1 VAGKALTV
9 TFLGD
14 TTNLERATDKVNS
27 KFGAV
32 AKKAAVVGAAV
43 GAAALAAGKGLF
55 EVGKTFDQVNDTIR
69 VGTGATGKALKG
81 LQDDA
86 KAVGRNVPAEFAD
99 IGTAVADLNTRL
111 GLTGK
116 PLQDMSAR
124 FLNLSRITGTD
135 LATNIADI
143 TRVFGD
149 WGIKTQDQT
158 GAMDK
163 LFRASQATG
172 AGIDSLAQQVVQFG
186 APLRQM
192 GFNFEQSLAMFGK
205 FEKEGVNIETV
216 MSGMRQGLG
225 RMAKAGEAPAETF
238 RRVSEQIKNAGSVG
252 EANAI
257 SLELFG
263 QRAGPDM
270 AAAIREGKFEL
281 DDLVNTISNGTDTI
295 NAAAKDT
302 ESFAEQ
308 WQMFKNRVL
317 AGLEPIASRVFETI
331 GAGVTW
337 LNDNGVPEKLI
348 AGLETAIGKLRD
360 FGSWVQRNQGWLK
373 ALGGAVAGAVVAFGT
388 MKIITSVIAWMKNM
402 RLAVLALNAA
412 MRANPIGIIVTVLGA
427 LVGAL
432 VYAYQNSETFRNVV
446 DAAFRVVG
454 KAAGWMWD
462 KTKVVFG
469 ALVTAAKAVWN
480 WLKRNWPLLL
490 GIITGPFGLAIVL
503 VIRYWDQIKA
513 AFGAAWDWITR
524 KTGEAWNW
532 ITTKFQQA
540 TAFVKGVWDRFWNG
554 IIGFFRQIADLIMA
568 GIRAWWSNLQRNFQT
583 AIDFIRGLWERFWNG
598 LRDVAV
604 RIFETVKGAI
614 GNSLQWVRDRFRDA
628 VDWIGS
634 KWDQLRG
641 FLARPINAIIRTVFN
656 KGIIRA
662 WNFAA
667 RLLPGIGPAEPLKEF
682 AWARGGIH
690 ENHQAQVTRVGGP
703 VRIWS
708 EPETEGEAYIPL
720 AQAKRAR
727 SMGILSEVAKRFGQ
741 QLVPRVDTHP
751 YSSEIGAT
759 RDDIPRDYIIFED
772 GSSRK
777 GLTRTGIWP
786 QMWDIVKSAF
796 PRARLTSAYR
806 QGPLSGS
813 YHSTGRAI
821 DVAGPRSMDTAF
833 MGRLNQWLAGRFPN
847 SAELIYTPG
856 VNLLNG
862 RRHTYSARTRSGH
875 YDHVHWAMA
884 NAAALRGAKGSGG
897 GGGGFMGWIR
907 DRIRGFFE
915 RITNPL
921 INMLPKA
928 PPRWANIGRGL
939 ATKSRDS
946 LLDFLLGEADKVD
959 AAGDPGGAGVARWRP
974 LVEQM
979 LRLVGQPLIHT
990 NRTLRRMDQESG
1002 GNPRAINLWDV
1013 NARRGTPSKGLM
1025 QVIDPT
1031 FRRYRHPNL
1040 PNDIWHPA
1048 ANIASS
1054 MRYGLARYG
1063 SLPRAYDRPGG
1074 YANGGVFTARTL
1086 GVFGEDGPEALVP
1099 LTKPKRAQQ
1108 VMDQAGIGGD
1118 KHYHLTVYNAAN
1130 NEIDLR
1136 AQFRRMEL
1144 LESV

>member
-14 TTNLERATDKVNS
+14 TTNLEKATDQVNAKFA
-27 KFGAV
+27 KFG
-32 AKKAAVVGAAV
+32 KMAAAAGAAV

-135 LATNIADI
+135 LQGNIADI

-149 WGIKTQDQT
+149 WGIKSRDQA

-192 GFNFEQSLAMFGK
+192 GFGFEQSLALFGK

-238 RRVSEQIKNAGSVG
+238 RRVAEEIKNAGSVG

-281 DDLVNTISNGTDTI
+281 DDLVNTITNGGDTI

-302 ESFAEQ
+302 VSFAEQ

-317 AGLEPIASRVFETI
+317 IGLEPIASKLFETI
-331 GAGVTW
+331 GKGVEW
-337 LNDNGVPEKLI
+337 LNRNGVPEKLI
-348 AGLETAIGKLRD
+348 AGMGQIVAVSRRVASAMGNVARWIEENKLPITVVAGLIASLFIPHWIALGTTATIQAAKNLAAW
-360 FGSWVQRNQGWLK
+360 SIVQ
-373 ALGGAVAGAVVAFGT
+373 GGAVKAAAVHSAQVVAMVARWAFMGVQSLIHAAKVAAAWVVAMGPIGWAAAAVVGLVAVVIANWDKIRKWTVDTWEAVSGTVTAAWDQIVKGVKTAAGAVWSF
-388 MKIITSVIAWMKNM
+388 
-402 RLAVLALNAA
+402 
-412 MRANPIGIIVTVLGA
+412 
-427 LVGAL
+427 
-432 VYAYQNSETFRNVV
+432 
-446 DAAFRVVG
+446 
-454 KAAGWMWD
+454 
-462 KTKVVFG
+462 
-469 ALVTAAKAVWN
+469 
-480 WLKRNWPLLL
+480 LKRWGPLILAA
-490 GIITGPFGLAIVL
+490 ITGPFGMIVYL
-503 VIRYWDQIKA
+503 VVKYWDQIKA
-513 AFGAAWDWITR
+513 ATDA
-524 KTGEAWNW
+524 AWNW
-532 ITTKFQQA
+532 VTTRFQQA
-540 TAFVKGVWDRFWNG
+540 TAFIRRIWDGFW
-554 IIGFFRQIADLIMA
+554 
-568 GIRAWWSNLQRNFQT
+568 T
-583 AIDFIRGLWERFWNG
+583 G

-604 RIFETVKGAI
+604 RIFETVKGGI
-614 GNSLQWVRDRFRDA
+614 GHSLQWVRNRFGDA
-628 VDWIGS
+628 VDWIGR

-656 KGIIRA
+656 NGIIRA

-667 RLLPGIGPAEPLKEF
+667 NLLPGVGPAQPLKEF
-682 AWARGGIH
+682 RWAKGGAVRGPGTGTSDSIPARLSDGEH
-690 ENHQAQVTRVGGP
+690 VWTAKEVERAGGHGYVEAMRRAAANGTLRYFRDGGRVPGTGAP
-703 VRIWS
+703 RDGS
-708 EPETEGEAYIPL
+708 TTPAG
-720 AQAKRAR
+720 AR
-727 SMGILSEVAKRFGQ
+727 S
-741 QLVPRVDTHP
+741 T
-751 YSSEIGAT
+751 
-759 RDDIPRDYIIFED
+759 FED
-772 GSSRK
+772 GSFRSVK
-777 GLTRTGIWP
+777 GVTNVGIFK
-786 QMWDIVKSAF
+786 QMFDIVRRRFKY
-796 PRARLTSAYR
+796 ARLNSGLRRGTF
-806 QGPLSGS
+806 SGS
-813 YHSTGRAI
+813 YHGIGHAVDLGDVRRPGGSGHPYLAAMNRWIHDNFGNST
-821 DVAGPRSMDTAF
+821 
-833 MGRLNQWLAGRFPN
+833 
-847 SAELIYTPG
+847 ELIYT
-856 VNLLNG
+856 G
-862 RRHTYSARTRSGH
+862 RGDDRPDLKHGRPHRYGAGTVAVHR
-875 YDHVHWAMA
+875 DHVHWAMA
-884 NAAALRGAKGSGG
+884 NAGMLRGAKAGG

-915 RITNPL
+915 RVTNPL
-921 INMLPKA
+921 INLLPKA
-928 PPRWANIGRGL
+928 PPQFANVGRGL

-959 AAGDPGGAGVARWRP
+959 SAGPGPGSGVQQWRG
-974 LVEQM
+974 LVQQM
-979 LRLVGQPLIHT
+979 LQLVGQPLMHT

-1002 GNPRAINLWDV
+1002 GNPRAINLWDI

-1031 FRRYRHPNL
+1031 FRRHRHPNL
-1040 PNDIWHPA
+1040 PNDIWHPPANVA
-1048 ANIASS
+1048 AS
-1054 MRYGLARYG
+1054 MRYALSRYG

-1074 YANGGVFTARTL
+1074 YANGGVFTTPTV

-1099 LTKPKRAQQ
+1099 LTKPKRAHE
-1108 VMDQAGIGGD
+1108 VMEQAGISGD

-1144 LESV
+1144 LENA